1 MNYVYNI
8 YLNFNKDYFDFY
20 EWKDTDNIIHINK
33 IPIIKVDNN
42 DFNDIICNIVK
53 LSNNDLDKIINKTEI
68 AEEKNNSTC
77 LIITDSKNICALKFN
92 KKGIN
97 TKISSFNLDDEYD
110 ILKASKKLKE
120 SKINYKI
127 IERRKYIIQTRK
139 ELDIKNYLLKTIFN
153 LPFDTLKY
161 IYYDCFNKEENN
173 YKVMLEYINN
183 EIINNNTSICNK
195 IYDILKPISTN

>member
-8 YLNFNKDYFDFY
+8 YLNFNKEYFDFY
-20 EWKDTDNIIHINK
+20 EWKDTDNVIHVNK
-33 IPIIKVDNN
+33 IPIIRINTN
-42 DFNDIICNIVK
+42 DFKEIICNIVK
-53 LSNNDLDKIINKTEI
+53 LSNEDMKKISDKTEI
-68 AEEKNNSTC
+68 TDENNYTS

-97 TKISSFNLDDEYD
+97 TKISSFNLDDEYN

-120 SKINYKI
+120 IKINYKVI
-127 IERRKYIIQTRK
+127 DSRNYITQTRK
-139 ELDIKNYLLKTIFN
+139 ELDIKNYLLKTIYN